1 MTEPQG
7 QARPT
12 KPGRIGQWLAPY
24 VPEYFPVAWKLGL
37 SISLL
42 ILCGMTILGS
52 LLLNNQLDRM
62 RDQAD
67 TFGEA
72 IALQLA
78 NTVREPLLADDTFL
92 LKVCLLYTS
101 DAADE

>member
-1 MTEPQG
+1 MAGTLCAGILPCG
-7 QARPT
+7 
-12 KPGRIGQWLAPY
+12 L
-24 VPEYFPVAWKLGL
+24 KLGL

-42 ILCGMTILGS
+42 ILCGMAILGS

-62 RDQAD
+62 REQAD

-78 NTVREPLLADDTFL
+78 NTAREPLLADDNFL
-92 LKVCLLYTS
+92 LKVQLSQLPDTQ
-101 DAADE
+101 

>member
-1 MTEPQG
+1 
-7 QARPT
+7 
-12 KPGRIGQWLAPY
+12 
-24 VPEYFPVAWKLGL
+24 
-37 SISLL
+37 
-42 ILCGMTILGS
+42 MTILGS

-92 LKVCLLYTS
+92 LKVQLNNLTRS
-101 DAADE
+101 DSVHGAALFDRSGNLVDKAGILPLAANPLQEQIKHWE